1 MSAARNSLTRTRQ
14 IPEEQSI
21 MGQRPRVG
29 VFVCQCGINIGGVVD
44 VPAVRDY
51 AASLPFV
58 EYVADNLYTCSQ
70 DTQDAITQVIRENR
84 LNRIV
89 VAACTPKTHEP
100 LFQETLV
107 NAGLNKYLFEMT
119 NIRNQDSWVH
129 KNDPDKATEK
139 AKDLVRMAVAKVA
152 LLEPLKE
159 VEVDVDQR
167 ALVIGGGISGM
178 STARSLSGQGYEV
191 FLVERSNRLG
201 GQACGLYRTW
211 KMNRSKKT

>member
-1 MSAARNSLTRTRQ
+1 LSGARNTLTKAKEAPEQ
-14 IPEEQSI
+14 IDIRGE
-21 MGQRPRVG
+21 RPRIG
-29 VFVCQCGINIGGVVD
+29 VFVCNCGINIGGVVN

-51 AASLPFV
+51 AKTLPYV
-58 EYVADNLYTCSQ
+58 EYVADNLYSCSQ
-70 DTQDAITQVIRENR
+70 DTQDTMAQVIKANN

-107 NAGLNKYLFEMT
+107 SAGLNKYLFEMT

-129 KNDPDKATEK
+129 KDNPQEATDK

-152 LLEPLKE
+152 LMESLPEAVL
-159 VEVDVDQR
+159 DINQR

-178 STARSLSGQGYEV
+178 VAAKNLIDQGYEV
-191 FLVERSNRLG
+191 DII
-201 GQACGLYRTW
+201 
-211 KMNRSKKT
+211 